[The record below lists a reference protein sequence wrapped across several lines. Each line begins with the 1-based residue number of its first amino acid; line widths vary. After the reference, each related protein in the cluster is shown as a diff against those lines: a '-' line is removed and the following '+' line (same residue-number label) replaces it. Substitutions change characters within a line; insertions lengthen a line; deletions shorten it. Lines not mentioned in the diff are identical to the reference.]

1 MTDLERFCAQLNV
14 DRDAAAAALAAE
26 RAEATSALSMPWF
39 ARLVVGVGAWITALS
54 AIGVGSVFLFR
65 VIGTETTGSLVVLGA
80 GFLALGLW
88 MLRRDGIGTFADQ
101 LGTAVAA
108 AGVGMIAGGFAESSN
123 ALWLAA
129 LATAF
134 ATAVVIL
141 LTPKRTLQF
150 LAALLAAVLFAM
162 ALVVDK
168 VPYYLDIAAL
178 AGPAGVLLVLR
189 PPRRDLQPTAI
200 VLLLLLPVLGIYGAM
215 DFSVYI
221 DSPPP
226 GGWFAKVLHI
236 GLFGWLAMLHWTHGG
251 EAERSGLKVFVPV
264 AAVVCLLLPAGG
276 SAALVI
282 MMLAFVVG
290 SRPLALLG
298 TLLQIHYLW
307 RLYYDLDVTLLAKSG
322 VLTAA
327 GIVLLVAWW
336 LLQRR
341 STGARS

>member
-1 MTDLERFCAQLNV
+1 MTDLERFCAQLDI
-14 DRDAAAAALAAE
+14 DRDAAAAALKEERTEAA
-26 RAEATSALSMPWF
+26 SARSMPWF

-54 AIGVGSVFLFR
+54 AIGVGSVFLFL
-65 VIGTETTGSLVVLGA
+65 VIGTEATGSLAVLGA

-88 MLRRDGIGTFADQ
+88 ILRRDKIGTFADQ

-178 AGPAGVLLVLR
+178 AGPVGVLLVLR
-189 PPRRDLQPTAI
+189 PPRRDVHPTAI
-200 VLLLLLPVLGIYGAM
+200 VLLLLFPLLGIYGAM
-215 DFSVYI
+215 DFSAYI
-221 DSPPP
+221 ESPPA
-226 GGWFAKVLHI
+226 GGWFAKVLYI
-236 GLFGWLAMLHWTHGG
+236 GLFGWLAMLHWTHGD
-251 EAERSGLKVFVPV
+251 EAARSGLKVFVPV
-264 AAVVCLLLPAGG
+264 AAAVCLLLPAGG

-282 MMLAFVVG
+282 MMLAFVIG

-298 TLLQIHYLW
+298 SLLQIHYLW
-307 RLYYDLDVTLLAKSG
+307 RLYYDLDITLLAKSG

-341 STGARS
+341 STGARP